1 MRTSDCHSNPLISNR
16 LLDLRGQEG
25 LDSIRRLRGRRRN
38 AGEVSNRASQT
49 HLEGWFFE
57 IHDSVTLRRALIP
70 YTSRMSDAP
79 FSYATS
85 AGAKDGTTVVKL
97 SGPLTL
103 ASIFGF
109 QNEFRAMKP
118 PVLIVDLSDCP
129 YMDSAGLGLL
139 MNQFVSAQGSHRHFL
154 LSAVNERIES
164 LFELTQV
171 SAVLKRFP
179 TVEEAE
185 ASIS

>member
-1 MRTSDCHSNPLISNR
+1 MLF
-16 LLDLRGQEG
+16 
-25 LDSIRRLRGRRRN
+25 
-38 AGEVSNRASQT
+38 RADTNKSAS
-49 HLEGWFFE
+49 GVFE

-79 FSYATS
+79 FSYTTS
-85 AGAKDGTTVVKL
+85 PGAKDDTTVVKMD
-97 SGPLTL
+97 GPLTL

-118 PVLIVDLSDCP
+118 LVLIVDLSDCP

-139 MNQFVSAQGSHRHFL
+139 MNQFVSAQGSHRHL
-154 LSAVNERIES
+154 LLAAVSERIES